1 VKTNIPIKKIIKAKK
16 REIQEIQRSFD
27 EPLIKA
33 AAFSVGGE
41 FRSIEVTIQQ
51 APLFPVLVELKPVLF
66 PRMLRIEN
74 FDLLKIVKSTQLLD
88 PQTAIIVP
96 TDEKHLGGNTS
107 WVNLVKYNTEAPILR
122 RDFFIHPA
130 QMYQTKAIGAD
141 GIILDP
147 YFMPEKETNQLLEA
161 NYAMGLEAFVE
172 IGEDTFPGF
181 LNSEFY
187 QGLIVEPKEAK
198 IQLEQLSSSR
208 QNFPADKIVLL
219 KSLPGN
225 LEEMAMIREA
235 GFQGLLL
242 SDEIWQPE
250 KNIFEILH
258 RISNWTKI
266 LGKSTDSQ

>member
-16 REIQEIQRSFD
+16 KEIQDIQRNFD

-74 FDLLKIVKSTQLLD
+74 FDLLKIVQGTQLLD
-88 PQTAIIVP
+88 SQTAIIVP

-107 WVNLVKYNTEAPILR
+107 WVNLVKYNSEAPVLR

-141 GIILDP
+141 GIIMDP

-161 NYAMGLEAFVE
+161 NYGMGLEAFVE
-172 IGEDTFPGF
+172 VREDTFPEF
-181 LNSEFY
+181 LDSEFY
-187 QGLIVEPKEAK
+187 QGLIVEQREANF
-198 IQLEQLSSSR
+198 QLKKLSESR
-208 QNFPADKIVLL
+208 QNFPADKIVIL
-219 KSLPGN
+219 KSLPNN
-225 LEEMAMIREA
+225 LEEMATIREA

-242 SDEIWQPE
+242 SDEIWQADT
-250 KNIFEILH
+250 NIFEIIQ